1 MNQNNEEIKLKLTP
15 ELLAHGYVNG
25 IFPMAV
31 DGEIFWFS
39 PKERGIIDFRNFKRG
54 RHFRWLMRH
63 HPFTIKIDSD
73 FIGTMEKC
81 ASRHET
87 WINSEIISAYHGLHQ
102 LGLAHSVETWL
113 DNELVGGLYLVSIK
127 SGVFG
132 ESMFSTVED
141 ASKVALL
148 FLIEH
153 MKQRNF
159 KLLDSQYFTEHLSR
173 FNCVTISKDKYMN
186 LLAEAL
192 VNFADFTKD
201 FAEIPAP
208 ESNRKVKRKKVD

>member
-1 MNQNNEEIKLKLTP
+1 MNQKDDEKKLKLTP
-15 ELLAHGYVNG
+15 ELLVHGYVNG

-31 DGEIFWFS
+31 DGEVYWFC

-63 HPFTIKIDSD
+63 HPFTIKIDCD
-73 FIGTMEKC
+73 FVGTMKNC

-87 WINSEIISAYHGLHQ
+87 WINSEIISAYSELHK

-113 DNELVGGLYLVSIK
+113 GDELVGGLYLISIK

-132 ESMFSTVED
+132 ESMFSMVED

-153 MKQRNF
+153 MKLRNF
-159 KLLDSQYFTEHLSR
+159 NLLDSQYFTEHLSR
-173 FNCVTISKDKYMN
+173 FNCVEISRSEY
-186 LLAEAL
+186 EAKL
-192 VNFADFTKD
+192 IHALSHDADFTKG
-201 FAEIPAP
+201 FTEIPP
-208 ESNRKVKRKKVD
+208 PDPDRKVKRKPLD

>member
-1 MNQNNEEIKLKLTP
+1 MNQKNEENELKLTP
-15 ELLAHGYVNG
+15 ELLVHGYVNG

-31 DGEIFWFS
+31 DGEIYWFC
-39 PKERGIIDFRNFKRG
+39 PKERGVIDFHNFKLG

-73 FIGTMEKC
+73 FVGTMKHC

-87 WINSEIISAYHGLHQ
+87 WINSEIITAYHGLHK

-113 DNELVGGLYLVSIK
+113 GDELVGGLYLVSIK
-127 SGVFG
+127 SGIFG
-132 ESMFSTVED
+132 ESMFSMVED

-173 FNCVTISKDKYMN
+173 FNCITISKDEYMK
-186 LLAEAL
+186 LLSEAL
-192 VNFADFTKD
+192 VNNADFTKG
-201 FAEIPAP
+201 FTEIPPP
-208 ESNRKVKRKKVD
+208 EPNRKVKRKKVD